1 VKTYIGYRPLLW
13 ITGLMAVNFLL
24 LVGIPFGFDYWLGA
38 EGATPFTYAAV
49 IYGAVNIGLGMCYE
63 YLVERQEDA

>member
-1 VKTYIGYRPLLW
+1 
-13 ITGLMAVNFLL
+13 MAVNFLL